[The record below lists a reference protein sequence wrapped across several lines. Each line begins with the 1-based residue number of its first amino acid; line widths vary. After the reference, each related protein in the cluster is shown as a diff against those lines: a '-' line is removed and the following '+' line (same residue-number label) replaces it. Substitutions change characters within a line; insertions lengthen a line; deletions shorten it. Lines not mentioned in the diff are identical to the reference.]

1 MKKRVRLKY
10 KRIIVLITAILF
22 IIFVGP
28 IMAKFITDTYH
39 SYYLSSKHFYFTSNR
54 LKKNNP
60 TYLVNNWSGVG
71 SFSIDV
77 GLSSMKNS
85 LVYSSFDI
93 PYTVR
98 YVCPTG
104 VTCSFDKNSSTIYGD
119 DPNHADSVVLSVNPG
134 RTYTENERLSIYI
147 EATSTSPYVETI
159 GAYFEYVV
167 GKQGITYE
175 IEDEANRPY
184 MILKITSAISF
195 CKVTEAFLTYQVN
208 DTIDSKTYMALSSEN
223 KLKCVSKKI
232 DLSFNP
238 NTILLDTTSNIIE
251 ESTYTTQTI
260 SSVDY
265 INSLS
270 FGIGPVSTMAIKF
283 YKVNVA
289 NNYTYPFE
297 NNSSIVTVNVH
308 D

>member
-1 MKKRVRLKY
+1 MKKKIKY
-10 KRIIVLITAILF
+10 KKIIILIMAILF
-22 IIFVGP
+22 LIFVGP
-28 IMAKFITDTYH
+28 ILAKFVTDTYH

-71 SFSIDV
+71 SFNIDV

-85 LVYSSFDI
+85 LVYSDYDI
-93 PYTVR
+93 PYTIR
-98 YVCPTG
+98 CVCPTG
-104 VTCSFDKNSSTIYGD
+104 VTCSFDKTSSTIYGA

-134 RTYTENERLSIYI
+134 RTYSENERLSIYI
-147 EATSTSPYVETI
+147 EASSTAPYVETI

-167 GKQGITYE
+167 GKQGVTYE

-184 MILKITSAISF
+184 LILKITSAINF
-195 CKVTEAFLTYQVN
+195 CKVTSAFLTYQVN
-208 DTIDSKTYMALSSEN
+208 DIISSNTYVTLSPEN
-223 KLKCVSKKI
+223 KLKCASKKI

-238 NTILLDTTSNIIE
+238 SVILLDTTSNIVDV
-251 ESTYTTQTI
+251 STYTTQTI

-283 YKVNVA
+283 YKVNVS
-289 NNYTYPFE
+289 NNYTYPYE
-297 NNSSIVTVNVH
+297 NSSSVVTVNVH